1 MIFKNVTGTGKYV
14 FTYKCANH
22 INVTFMQLYRVAVES
37 VCTQLYNK
45 LYIKSVLL
53 LHYPF
58 IVQNVRLCICTNIG
72 SFFLNHIRITI
83 NQGTIACGLLR

>member
-1 MIFKNVTGTGKYV
+1 MIVQNVTGTGKYV

-37 VCTQLYNK
+37 VCTLQLYSM
-45 LYIKSVLL
+45 LCIKSVML

-58 IVQNVRLCICTNIG
+58 IVQNVWLCICTGIG
-72 SFFLNHIRITI
+72 SFFFYT
-83 NQGTIACGLLR
+83 TYV